1 MLKQFRLSA
10 FALICLFIFSGNLLA
25 QNPKIKCYFNHPV
38 NNSVASISKAV
49 YLNGTFPDTVAAYI
63 NRAKYTVDIAQYDY
77 TSTAGD
83 IVSKIATAANN
94 AVNRGVIVRWIYDG
108 SSSNKGLKLLNAS
121 IKTLGS
127 PTTSGYG
134 ISHNKFMVVD
144 ANATDTTVP
153 IVLTASYDWSVQQ
166 TNSDYNNMV
175 ILQNQSLALAYYTE
189 FNKMWGGTAAA
200 PDTTKSTFG
209 THKTP
214 STQHIFNVNG
224 TKVELYFSPKDSVG
238 VHLQNTINTV
248 NNELFFAIYT
258 FTDNTIATLIKNKFN
273 SGIKVQG
280 IIDQYSKTYAAYTT
294 LSPVLGTLMIMYANS
309 TYIYHNKIML
319 VDALHPASDPQVF
332 TGSFNWSSAA
342 ETSND
347 ENAIVIHD
355 ASIANQYYQSVC
367 NDYFVLGGTACLS
380 PLPIDL
386 LYFKGNVKGNN
397 VLLQW
402 ACESSETTDSYQL
415 ERSEDGVIY
424 SDLTGINIVNND
436 NTVHQYSYTDNG
448 NNSPVSY
455 YRLKIVDNNA
465 ATTYSNTV
473 VINKIVNN
481 ISKLTVYPNPA
492 TDLIHIN
499 IPEANS
505 VVSIINSL
513 GQVVKTIHTNQ
524 LNAMDLSIGNL
535 SKGVYT
541 IMVHNAANNYHQ
553 LFIKE

>member
-1 MLKQFRLSA
+1 MLKQYQLSA
-10 FALICLFIFSGNLLA
+10 FVIIGILIFSGKLLA

-38 NNSVASISKAV
+38 NNSVATIANAV

-63 NRAKYTVDIAQYDY
+63 NRAKTSVDIAQYDFS
-77 TSTAGD
+77 STAGD
-83 IVSKIATAANN
+83 VVSKIATAANN
-94 AVNRGVIVRWIYDG
+94 AVNRGVVVRWIYNG
-108 SSSNKGLKLLNAS
+108 SSSNTGLKLLNAS

-127 PTTSGYG
+127 PTSSSYG

-144 ANATDTTVP
+144 ANASDTTVP

-175 ILQNQSLALAYYTE
+175 ILQNKALALAYYTE

-214 STQHIFNVNG
+214 SSQHIFNVNG
-224 TKVELYFSPKDSVG
+224 TTVELYFSPKDSLG
-238 VHLQNTINTV
+238 IHLQNTINTV

-258 FTDNTIATLIKNKFN
+258 FTDNTIATLIKTKFN
-273 SGIKVQG
+273 NGIKVQG

-294 LSPVLGTLMIMYANS
+294 LSPVLGTLMIMYANN

-319 VDALHPASDPQVF
+319 VDAMHPASDPQVF

-355 ASIANQYYQSVC
+355 ASVANQYYQSVC
-367 NDYFVLGGTACLS
+367 NDYFVLGGSACLS
-380 PLPIDL
+380 PLPINL
-386 LYFKGNVKGNN
+386 LYFKGNTKGND
-397 VLLQW
+397 VQLQW
-402 ACESSETTDSYQL
+402 ACESTATDNTYQL
-415 ERSEDGVIY
+415 QRSDDGVNY
-424 SDLTGINIVNND
+424 SDLTGANIVNND
-436 NTVHQYSYTDNG
+436 NTVHQYAYIDNK
-448 NNSPVSY
+448 NNYPVSY
-455 YRLKIVDNNA
+455 YRLKITDNNA
-465 ATTYSNTV
+465 TTTYSNTV
-473 VINKIVNN
+473 VINKAVNE
-481 ISKLTVYPNPA
+481 IGKLTVYPNPA
-492 TDLIHIN
+492 TDMIHIVF
-499 IPEANS
+499 PQANNRI
-505 VVSIINSL
+505 SIINSL
-513 GQVVKTIHTNQ
+513 GQVVKTFQNNQ
-524 LNAMDLSIGNL
+524 SNAMDLSIGNL

-541 IMVHNAANNYHQ
+541 IIVHNATNNYHQ